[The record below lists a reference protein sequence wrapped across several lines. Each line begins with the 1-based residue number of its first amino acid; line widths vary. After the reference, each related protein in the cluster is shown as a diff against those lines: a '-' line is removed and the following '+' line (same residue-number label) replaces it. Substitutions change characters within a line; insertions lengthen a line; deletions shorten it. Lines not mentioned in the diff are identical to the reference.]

1 MTKIIHFLIM
11 IIMKKLFA
19 IIAALTVTA
28 FSFNAKAQLSGIEGM
43 PPYKL
48 GITVGMNMSNLSGS
62 FPIDSNAEKIIR
74 KDYEMTGGFQI
85 GANLMVDAS
94 PLLPNTFARVETKY
108 SMKGAKWQANS
119 ITEEI
124 TLHYIEIPIHYG
136 YAWYIN
142 DNVSLMAETGPYLA
156 VGFSGVSKQHNSE
169 YHMKDVGVFDSGLGY
184 HGNRF
189 DLGWGVQG
197 SAMVAKNFQI
207 HVAYDFGFINVT
219 NNYLQNRNLSVG
231 LTWFF
236 ESLFE

>member
-1 MTKIIHFLIM
+1 
-11 IIMKKLFA
+11 MKKLFA

-62 FPIDSNAEKIIR
+62 FEASRIEYGDNVIDQEVKTYAS
-74 KDYEMTGGFQI
+74 DYTIQSGFQA

-94 PLLPNTFARVETKY
+94 PLIPNTFARLEAKY
-108 SMKGAKWQANS
+108 SMKGAYSKNAAIKGS
-119 ITEEI
+119 SKVVS
-124 TLHYIEIPIHYG
+124 HYIEIPVHYG

-142 DNVSLMAETGPYLA
+142 DNVTLMAETGPYFAL
-156 VGFSGVSKQHNSE
+156 GFSGKQTIKSDVNSN
-169 YHMKDVGVFDSGLGY
+169 YNHTWGIYDFRN
-184 HGNRF
+184 GNRF
-189 DLGWGVQG
+189 DFGWGVQA
-197 SAMVAKNFQI
+197 SAMFAKNYQV

-219 NNYLQNRNLSVG
+219 NDFLQNRNLSVG